1 MAISSE
7 LRMGQYLG
15 GNWEDGPRALLIYFI
30 TIFVFRQLE
39 LETSARHSET
49 MKVGDRNW
57 FVDVGLL
64 NVHKVGGWESDDHEH
79 LSVIIWQEEATRN
92 VFISSYILYGIVF

>member
-1 MAISSE
+1 M
-7 LRMGQYLG
+7 
-15 GNWEDGPRALLIYFI
+15 
-30 TIFVFRQLE
+30 
-39 LETSARHSET
+39 ETSARHSET

-92 VFISSYILYGIVF
+92 RFIPSYLIYIVDFDESHEHDIKNDKGEQCHRQCQH

>member
-1 MAISSE
+1 MNEISVDVPSYSVHTVYYI
-7 LRMGQYLG
+7 QYIIY
-15 GNWEDGPRALLIYFI
+15 RAWKYFI
-30 TIFVFRQLE
+30 SFSPFRQLE

-79 LSVIIWQEEATRN
+79 LSVIIWQEEATRE
-92 VFISSYILYGIVF
+92 VFFIFV

>member
-1 MAISSE
+1 M
-7 LRMGQYLG
+7 
-15 GNWEDGPRALLIYFI
+15 
-30 TIFVFRQLE
+30 E

-57 FVDVGLL
+57 HVDVGLL

-79 LSVIIWQEEATRN
+79 LSVIIWQEEATRKG
-92 VFISSYILYGIVF
+92 FKRDHLPMIGHFKG

>member
-1 MAISSE
+1 M
-7 LRMGQYLG
+7 
-15 GNWEDGPRALLIYFI
+15 
-30 TIFVFRQLE
+30 
-39 LETSARHSET
+39 ETSARHSET

-79 LSVIIWQEEATRN
+79 LSVIIWQEEATRE
-92 VFISSYILYGIVF
+92 VFLSLVLLIANSMI